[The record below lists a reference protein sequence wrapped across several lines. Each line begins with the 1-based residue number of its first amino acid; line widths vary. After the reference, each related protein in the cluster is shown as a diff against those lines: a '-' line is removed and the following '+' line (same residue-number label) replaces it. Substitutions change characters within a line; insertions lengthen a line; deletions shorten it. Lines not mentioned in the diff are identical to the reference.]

1 MGRPPRGGRG
11 RGRGRGRSAG
21 ASSSATNM
29 AREQQNL
36 IFGAEFMLHRRYVDD
51 TWITCEPRDEGHEQD
66 SGVHRYDRMH
76 GFAVT
81 AEELA
86 MMARNPAVAEAE
98 RRSRSADKQESHMQ
112 SVIRWSIFERYILT
126 FHKAEPYADFLLK
139 CRRLALQTEEDGGE
153 VERIRME
160 APPALLVLAY
170 MQKLRMDDPNQALP
184 SRKCSAIRAMAC
196 IGISSVMNEF
206 SVSGESQAS
215 MVKRASASGTPAL
228 ATASGARA
236 SRL

>member
-1 MGRPPRGGRG
+1 MRLH
-11 RGRGRGRSAG
+11 
-21 ASSSATNM
+21 
-29 AREQQNL
+29 L
-36 IFGAEFMLHRRYVDD
+36 I
-51 TWITCEPRDEGHEQD
+51 
-66 SGVHRYDRMH
+66 
-76 GFAVT
+76 
-81 AEELA
+81 
-86 MMARNPAVAEAE
+86 
-98 RRSRSADKQESHMQ
+98 SADKC
-112 SVIRWSIFERYILT
+112 LT
-126 FHKAEPYADFLLK
+126 YPPAYSLV
-139 CRRLALQTEEDGGE
+139 QVQDGGE

-196 IGISSVMNEF
+196 TGISSVMNEF